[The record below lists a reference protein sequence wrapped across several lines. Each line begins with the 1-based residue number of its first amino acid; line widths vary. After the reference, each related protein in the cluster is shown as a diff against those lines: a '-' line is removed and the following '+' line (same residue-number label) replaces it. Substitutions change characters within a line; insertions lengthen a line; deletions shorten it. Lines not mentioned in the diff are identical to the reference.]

1 MREPSEKVITCDVL
15 IVGGGAAGLTGA
27 ATTGGLKTILVERQ
41 KTLGGK
47 TTLASGMIWMP
58 GNSTAKSYPIWKS
71 RRFTDGKEQG
81 KTYIENAVAMSDQ
94 HGNGVLSTTAGKRI
108 DAFLTKG
115 PEMIDFLRG
124 RGFKWM
130 KARSS
135 FPDHQP
141 GLDGALPAGGR
152 TLDPA
157 VFDIASLGSLG
168 EYLSH
173 EDKAPL
179 VLRFEDFRVLTRPF
193 ASVQDFLKAGRMRL
207 RSSLYSLYFKRPA
220 SMGRSLV
227 AQLLS
232 ICGDNGSTD
241 IYTETE
247 LIGLWYEDGTIMGGS
262 LKRGEETFRVR
273 AIRGV
278 LLATG
283 DFEEYPRMSDVGCQS
298 GGNQDNFLNDPQH
311 GNGHAVALCQSVAA
325 KTCVTREVRGIP
337 TMKGLRTGR
346 TTHAIFE
353 ISKPFSIIVDNQGNR
368 FFAESR
374 PHGDAARSMYTR
386 AEGRVA
392 QDARAWLVLDQNYR
406 KRYTLGGTHR
416 WTDITK
422 ALSEGILLEADT
434 MGALADKMGI
444 ARQALES
451 TIRRWNEMCGYGKDI
466 HHKRGDDDYQRFM
479 GDPRVTPNSCM
490 GAIVRAPFYAVRISP
505 GDVGRK
511 KRLLTDEHGR
521 VLQSDGRAIPGLY
534 AAGNTSACVL
544 GATSLGAGGALAS
557 TMVFAYTA
565 VQHMLS
571 QLQGSPMSSNQ
582 GLVDEKTIDAS
593 ELERS
598 QD

>member
-1 MREPSEKVITCDVL
+1 MHELPEKVVTCDVL

-27 ATTGGLKTILVERQ
+27 AAAGGLKTILVERQ
-41 KTLGGK
+41 KALGGK
-47 TTLASGMIWMP
+47 TALASGMIWMP
-58 GNSTAKSYPIWKS
+58 GNRTVKSCPILKPHQLTGCTLQA
-71 RRFTDGKEQG
+71 RA
-81 KTYIENAVAMSDQ
+81 YVENAVAMSDE
-94 HGNGVLSTTAGKRI
+94 HGNGALPTTVTKRI

-124 RGFKWM
+124 RGFRWM
-130 KARSS
+130 KARPS

-141 GLDGALPAGGR
+141 ELDGALPAGGR

-157 VFDIASLGSLG
+157 IFDIESLGSLG

-173 EDKAPL
+173 EGEVPL
-179 VLRFEDFRVLTRPF
+179 VFRFEDFRILTRPF
-193 ASVQDFLKAGRMRL
+193 ASLQDFLKISRMRL
-207 RSSLYSLYFKRPA
+207 RSWLCSLYFKRPA

-227 AQLLS
+227 GQLLS
-232 ICGDNGSTD
+232 ICRDNGSID

-247 LIGLWYEDGTIMGGS
+247 LVGLWHEDGAVVGVS
-262 LKRGEETFRVR
+262 LEKGKETFKVR
-273 AIRGV
+273 ALRGV
-278 LLATG
+278 LLATS
-283 DFEEYPRMSDVGCQS
+283 DFDECRGVSDVEFPS
-298 GGNQDNFLNDPQH
+298 GGNEGNTTDDPKDSI
-311 GNGHAVALCQSVAA
+311 GHVVALCQGMGAEA
-325 KTCVTREVRGIP
+325 CVTREVGVTP

-353 ISKPFSIIVDNQGNR
+353 ISKPFSIVVDYQGNR
-368 FFAESR
+368 FFAESK
-374 PHGDAARSMYTR
+374 PHGDAARSMR
-386 AEGRVA
+386 ARADARLA

-422 ALSEGILLEADT
+422 ALSKGILLEAET
-434 MGALADKMGI
+434 IGALADKMGI

-451 TIRRWNEMCGYGKDI
+451 TIRRWNEMCGYGTDI

-479 GDPRVTPNSCM
+479 GDPRVAPNSCM
-490 GAIVRAPFYAVRISP
+490 GAIERAPFYAVRISTSD
-505 GDVGRK
+505 GGRK

-534 AAGNTSACVL
+534 AAGDTSACVL
-544 GATSLGAGGALAS
+544 RATSLGAGGTLAS

-565 VQHMLS
+565 VQHMSS
-571 QLQGSPMSSNQ
+571 QSHSSPTVSSQGP
-582 GLVDEKTIDAS
+582 LDEKIIDGS
-593 ELERS
+593 EPERS